1 MIDYIVFVFNFI
13 FLYVIKFNFYV
24 GFKCLLVGCIRMEL
38 SSYGEYCDFN
48 DEKEFVN
55 VFGGVVYD
63 YDSML
68 KVVVVYI
75 LLLEKLN
82 K

>member
-1 MIDYIVFVFNFI
+1 
-13 FLYVIKFNFYV
+13 
-24 GFKCLLVGCIRMEL
+24 MEL
-38 SSYGEYCDFN
+38 SSYGEYCDFS

-68 KVVVVYI
+68 KVVVVYM

-82 K
+82 KQYSFIIDGLFRNIIGIRSKLKKLRNLSI